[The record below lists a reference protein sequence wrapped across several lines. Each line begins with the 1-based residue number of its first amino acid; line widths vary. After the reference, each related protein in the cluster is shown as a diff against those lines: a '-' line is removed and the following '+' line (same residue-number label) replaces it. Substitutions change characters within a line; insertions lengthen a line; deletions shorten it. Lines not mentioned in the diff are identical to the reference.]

1 MARGGSVLMSPRK
14 TRGKS
19 PVPRKR
25 TPRSSPSPR
34 ALSPPA
40 SRTRSRIQI
49 EEDQQ
54 YHPDTL
60 REKLEYERAT
70 NQVLRSE
77 IQSLKHKNRHLRQR
91 LKAMHCILDMEPQ
104 EAATR
109 PLASPGSRRRKRDI
123 ARPYVEKGLMSGTI
137 YMLGE
142 AISCGLFYHPQLG
155 RGIYLDAFFHY
166 SVLHSTLIG
175 MFANG
180 PLLHMFFEVVDY
192 LVCFES
198 NLANIVCK
206 VFLDQVV
213 WGCIWNFSYIFLM
226 NLATDSPGFGYIGE
240 GLGLDLHHDLA
251 KGFLSAFKKA
261 IYWKVHVELLQQ
273 GLKMLPM
280 DIICYSV
287 IPLRLRALWTAC
299 VDVSWVTILSRYD

>member
-1 MARGGSVLMSPRK
+1 MSPRK

-25 TPRSSPSPR
+25 TPR
-34 ALSPPA
+34 A
-40 SRTRSRIQI
+40 SRTRSRIQT
-49 EEDQQ
+49 EEEQQ
-54 YHPDTL
+54 FHPDTL

-77 IQSLKHKNRHLRQR
+77 IQALKHKNRHLRQR

-109 PLASPGSRRRKRDI
+109 PLASPGPRRRKRDI

-137 YMLGE
+137 YMLG
-142 AISCGLFYHPQLG
+142 
-155 RGIYLDAFFHY
+155 
-166 SVLHSTLIG
+166 
-175 MFANG
+175 
-180 PLLHMFFEVVDY
+180 EVVDY

-213 WGCIWNFSYIFLM
+213 WGCLWNFSYIFLM

-240 GLGLDLHHDLA
+240 GLGMDLHHDLA
-251 KGFLSAFKKA
+251 KGFTSAFKKA